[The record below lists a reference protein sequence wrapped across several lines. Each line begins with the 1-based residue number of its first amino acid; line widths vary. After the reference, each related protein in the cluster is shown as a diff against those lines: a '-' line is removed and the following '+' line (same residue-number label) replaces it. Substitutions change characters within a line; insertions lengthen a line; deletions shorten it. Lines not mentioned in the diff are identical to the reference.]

1 MRRFMGGAIWGA
13 IVGVLGLGVV
23 SQLAPVPGAV
33 VVDVPVTEPVVA
45 PEPVVDPQP
54 VPETQPIAAPV
65 APRLDPPATP
75 PVVTADAPLQV
86 AIPETTQ
93 TVSPGTSEAA
103 TTPVVANTPPEK
115 PLSDTAPVVAQA
127 PAEPPVA
134 PPSDAPA
141 AQMAPDLA
149 GAPAA
154 PLADAPAQLATAD
167 SLTPASPGAD
177 AVPRDAELPP
187 PPPLTAEEQALLDA
201 AMAGAAPLEPVVNPI
216 VPAPVPVPAAEAAPA
231 PVTEPMAL
239 PDTKP
244 VMPPAPAVQ
253 PAPDAATLVP
263 DTTLQPT
270 GIIADATPS
279 TLAPTPPLGTEGAV
293 IQRRLPQVDKVADE
307 VAALPEATD
316 ENLPP
321 LSRYAAI
328 FENPDGKPLF
338 SIVLIDDGAADLDRT
353 MLAALPFAVSF
364 VVDPL
369 APNAAEATAIYRAGG
384 KEVLMLATGIPDGA
398 TPADLE
404 QTFQAHAAALPEAVA
419 VMDLADAGFQGDR
432 QLATQLV
439 PILAAQG
446 RGLLTWDKGLNAA
459 DQVARRE
466 ALPTA
471 MVFRAV
477 DADGEDAPVI
487 RRYLD
492 RAAFK
497 AAQEGAVTVVGQT
510 RPETVA
516 ALLEWAVEGRAS
528 TVALAPVSA
537 VLALR

>member
-1 MRRFMGGAIWGA
+1 
-13 IVGVLGLGVV
+13 
-23 SQLAPVPGAV
+23 
-33 VVDVPVTEPVVA
+33 
-45 PEPVVDPQP
+45 
-54 VPETQPIAAPV
+54 
-65 APRLDPPATP
+65 
-75 PVVTADAPLQV
+75 
-86 AIPETTQ
+86 
-93 TVSPGTSEAA
+93 
-103 TTPVVANTPPEK
+103 
-115 PLSDTAPVVAQA
+115 
-127 PAEPPVA
+127 
-134 PPSDAPA
+134 
-141 AQMAPDLA
+141 
-149 GAPAA
+149 
-154 PLADAPAQLATAD
+154 
-167 SLTPASPGAD
+167 
-177 AVPRDAELPP
+177 
-187 PPPLTAEEQALLDA
+187 
-201 AMAGAAPLEPVVNPI
+201 
-216 VPAPVPVPAAEAAPA
+216 
-231 PVTEPMAL
+231 
-239 PDTKP
+239 
-244 VMPPAPAVQ
+244 
-253 PAPDAATLVP
+253 
-263 DTTLQPT
+263 
-270 GIIADATPS
+270 
-279 TLAPTPPLGTEGAV
+279 
-293 IQRRLPQVDKVADE
+293 
-307 VAALPEATD
+307 
-316 ENLPP
+316 
-321 LSRYAAI
+321 
-328 FENPDGKPLF
+328 LF

-398 TPADLE
+398 TSADLE